1 MLIYDRRR
9 CRPPA
14 VDEMRRRLTIPQ
26 RARLGQLE
34 GEGWRLL
41 FVRGEPA
48 VAFISHA
55 THGYAMLPREGRQIA
70 VRSLPLRT
78 DDGAPSHAEAATEQD
93 GPSRQTP
100 PPPPQA
106 AVA

>member
-9 CRPPA
+9 CRPQAPQ
-14 VDEMRRRLTIPQ
+14 EMRRRLTLPQ
-26 RARLGQLE
+26 RARLAELE
-34 GEGWRLL
+34 AAGWELL

-48 VAFISHA
+48 VAFVSHA
-55 THGYAMLPREGRQIA
+55 QQGYARLPREGRPIA

-78 DDGAPSHAEAATEQD
+78 ADAAGQPD
-93 GPSRQTP
+93 RV
-100 PPPPQA
+100 A